1 MKKRNDGRV
10 RKEYIR
16 PTTRSRCSSRT
27 RRRRR
32 CGADKRGGETVQKT
46 NEKNSKG
53 KKKKR
58 ETYLVFGIL
67 GWELRGGKIEPRR
80 LGGGKK
86 NCNGG
91 TKIC

>member
-16 PTTRSRCSSRT
+16 RDLVALLGREEEEDVVRISEEERPF
-27 RRRRR
+27 
-32 CGADKRGGETVQKT
+32 KRLTKRIVR
-46 NEKNSKG
+46 G

-58 ETYLVFGIL
+58 NIFSFWYSRMGAK
-67 GWELRGGKIEPRR
+67 GGEIEPRR

>member
-27 RRRRR
+27 RRRR

-53 KKKKR
+53 EKKKKR
-58 ETYLVFGIL
+58 DIFSFWYSRMGAK
-67 GWELRGGKIEPRR
+67 GGK
-80 LGGGKK
+80 
-86 NCNGG
+86 N
-91 TKIC
+91 

>member
-16 PTTRSRCSSRT
+16 RDLVALLGREEEDVVRISEEERPF
-27 RRRRR
+27 
-32 CGADKRGGETVQKT
+32 KRLTKRIVR
-46 NEKNSKG
+46 G

>member
-27 RRRRR
+27 RRRR

-53 KKKKR
+53 EKKKKR
-58 ETYLVFGIL
+58 DIFSFWYSRMGAK
-67 GWELRGGKIEPRR
+67 GGKIEPRR

>member
-16 PTTRSRCSSRT
+16 PRSRCSSRT

-32 CGADKRGGETVQKT
+32 CGADKRGGETVRKT

-58 ETYLVFGIL
+58 DIFSFWYSRMGVK
-67 GWELRGGKIEPRR
+67 GGKIEPRR
-80 LGGGKK
+80 LGEGKK

>member
-1 MKKRNDGRV
+1 MVRISEEERPFKRLTKRIV
-10 RKEYIR
+10 RE
-16 PTTRSRCSSRT
+16 
-27 RRRRR
+27 
-32 CGADKRGGETVQKT
+32 
-46 NEKNSKG
+46 

-58 ETYLVFGIL
+58 DIFSFWYSRMGAK
-67 GWELRGGKIEPRR
+67 GGKIEPRR